1 MKARKYQLL
10 TLAFL
15 VAAALAGM
23 LIAGRKADQAVARE
37 QNRPATASIPPSPIS
52 ELPPA
57 AETPKNQSQPQIQPA
72 QADVQPVATP
82 EKKATQVAKAG
93 KGKEPIQDPAAR
105 AALSFV
111 GADPDAEAYW
121 MGAINDPNLP
131 AEERKDLIE
140 DLNEDGLSNPK
151 HPGPEDLPLI
161 LNRLQLIEE
170 LAPDAMDRVN
180 ADAFAEA
187 YKDLNNM
194 LAGKPVQ

>member
-1 MKARKYQLL
+1 MKAKKYQLL
-10 TLAFL
+10 TLALL
-15 VAAALAGM
+15 VAAAVAGM
-23 LIAGRKADQAVARE
+23 LIAGRKADQTVARE

-52 ELPPA
+52 ELLPA
-57 AETPKNQSQPQIQPA
+57 AETPKIQNQQQTQPA
-72 QADVQPVATP
+72 QADVQPIAAP
-82 EKKATQVAKAG
+82 KKKATQVAKAG
-93 KGKEPIQDPAAR
+93 KGKEPIQDLEAR

-131 AEERKDLIE
+131 AEERKDL
-140 DLNEDGLSNPK
+140 NEDGLSDPK